1 MKIEMKTVYIAEDGK
16 EFDTLEECQEYESE
30 SCILSLE
37 SRIADLE
44 TLRDCDISLKNRYKA
59 NKYGKLAKT
68 EATLLEYYKS
78 IRKMMKVP
86 IEKMSLQ
93 EVERLG
99 KSINTVRLCLLQRE
113 QQKDVLEDLRHSIKE
128 KGKLIK
134 ELYEK
139 LVKLKVEKLN
149 S

>member
-1 MKIEMKTVYIAEDGK
+1 MRTETKTVYIAEDGK
-16 EFDTLEECQEYESE
+16 KFDTLEECQKYESE
-30 SCILSLE
+30 SCVSSLE
-37 SRIADLE
+37 RRIADLE
-44 TLRDCDISLKNRYKA
+44 TLRDCDLSLKNRYKA
-59 NKYGKLAKT
+59 NKHGKLAKT

-99 KSINTVRLCLLQRE
+99 TSINTVRLCLLQRK

-128 KGKLIK
+128 KGKQIK

-139 LVKLKVEKLN
+139 LVKLKLEKLN

>member
-16 EFDTLEECQEYESE
+16 EFDTFEKCQEYESE
-30 SCILSLE
+30 SYILSLE

-44 TLRDCDISLKNRYKA
+44 TLRDCDLSLKNRYKA

-99 KSINTVRLCLLQRE
+99 KSINTVILCLLQRK

-128 KGKLIK
+128 KGELIE